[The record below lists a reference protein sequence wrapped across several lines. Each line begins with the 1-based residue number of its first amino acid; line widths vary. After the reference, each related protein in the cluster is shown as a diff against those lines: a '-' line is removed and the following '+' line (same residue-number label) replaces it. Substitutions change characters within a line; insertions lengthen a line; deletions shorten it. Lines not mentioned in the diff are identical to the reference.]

1 MIQNRSYFDNTA
13 SPDNT
18 FNFGNELD
26 ISNGKKDKT
35 GEMFFKQAYDF
46 DDFQNIGDDKT
57 IKSSNYKT
65 RNNNMSNILKR

>member
-1 MIQNRSYFDNTA
+1 MSQNKSYNQYNA
-13 SPDNT
+13 SNDNT

-35 GEMFFKQAYDF
+35 GEMFFKEAYDF

-57 IKSSNYKT
+57 VKSSNYKT
-65 RNNNMSNILKR
+65 KKDNLHNNNRK

>member
-1 MIQNRSYFDNTA
+1 MNHNKSFNSQNNSQQ
-13 SPDNT
+13 NT

-26 ISNGKKDKT
+26 ITNGRKDKT

-57 IKSSNYKT
+57 VKSSYYKA
-65 RNNNMSNILKR
+65 RK